1 MNITLKTEYALRAL
15 QEVIAA
21 GKGKPITR
29 RQIAKNQG
37 ISEHFLE
44 KIFIDLQKNR
54 IIKSVRGPGGGFI
67 LNREPHDITLWDVYH
82 AVDDPDY
89 REDRCYHKT
98 TAGCEQREQCGVKNI
113 WFKFSRSLKEC
124 MVDITLVEITMKR
137 RMMSDE

>member
-21 GKGKPITR
+21 SNGKPVTR

-44 KIFIDLQKNR
+44 KIFIDLQKNQ

-67 LNREPHDITLWDVYH
+67 LDRKPGEISLWDVYR
-82 AVDDPDY
+82 AVDDSNY
-89 REDRCYHKT
+89 RENRCFHKGT
-98 TAGCEQREQCGVKNI
+98 LDCGNKERCRVKYI
-113 WFKFSRSLKEC
+113 WFTFGRRVKEC
-124 MVDITLVEITMKR
+124 MTGITLVDMVK
-137 RMMSDE
+137 SKK